1 MRYGRTLPKL
11 ALSTKEEATRNVILL
26 DWGSCWNDVTPE
38 PKTVL
43 CLNII
48 VPYLVCYFNCST
60 CFPQEHLTCT
70 LTFATVVYTSPHN
83 GQLESIEG
91 YVWLCIQASH
101 AAKWLACEQVGEW
114 QCHRKP
120 PKQWYKTGSSLLSE
134 NTFRTFVEAVGLVP
148 CLPRTRSWPDIHRP
162 LIELNDHDLDCACQ
176 AHVSSVSGE
185 KEMQTKMQ
193 DLKDSVSRLNG

>member
-1 MRYGRTLPKL
+1 MTWHPNQRRCFVWISLCHIWYVISTAVPAFHRSISPVLWL
-11 ALSTKEEATRNVILL
+11 LQLLSI
-26 DWGSCWNDVTPE
+26 P
-38 PKTVL
+38 
-43 CLNII
+43 
-48 VPYLVCYFNCST
+48 
-60 CFPQEHLTCT
+60 HLTQGE
-70 LTFATVVYTSPHN
+70 N

-193 DLKDSVSRLNG
+193 DLKDPVSRLNG